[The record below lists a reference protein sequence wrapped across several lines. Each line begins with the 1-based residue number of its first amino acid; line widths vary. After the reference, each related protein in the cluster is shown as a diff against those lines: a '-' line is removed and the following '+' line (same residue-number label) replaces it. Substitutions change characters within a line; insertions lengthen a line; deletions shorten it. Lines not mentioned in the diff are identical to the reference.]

1 MVLRDLIATVTR
13 SSLSDFLDSVC
24 DLASVSPALQGISVA
39 LNAQDGLIHGRSAH
53 FRAYSQDDW
62 HRLHERIGPAV
73 ALAPA
78 HPVDGRI
85 AVRFAPSEAA
95 MTLHAEPDDAG
106 AGGATMVALCHET
119 PQHDGGET
127 IVHTLSRLLHT
138 ISSHVQ
144 EHCAAHASLF
154 RLRHMLT
161 TVESLAK
168 VGVWQIDPVSRRLH
182 WSDEIY
188 RLHGLPKGREP
199 DLRAALGFYPE
210 PSRSVLEER
219 LERLLEH
226 GDGFDLT
233 MPLERSDGARR
244 IVRAIGASEAAGRR
258 SQSVFGVFQD
268 ITAQAHREEE
278 LWWTANHDALTR
290 LPNRRLFSERL
301 AAACSETSESAR
313 FGVAII
319 ADLDSFKVINDVH
332 GHDVG
337 DRVLE
342 AVAERLHG
350 TVPVVGRVG
359 GDEFGLVA
367 TGFTTRQEA
376 EQAARRIIAD
386 LAFDFT
392 HQSRVVPVTATA
404 GACVL
409 CAGTCDAAEVL
420 RSADIALVHA
430 KRRGRREVAFYEARF
445 GDELIRRDQ
454 TLTRVRTALAKGCVI
469 PYYQPQV
476 DVASGAVVGVEVLA
490 RQVLDGEVKA
500 AADFEVAFSD
510 GELAVSI
517 GRVILAAACR
527 DLGELRRQGI
537 LPPRLSINVAPM
549 EICYPNYTRLLVE
562 QLAAHGIP
570 AGDVL
575 VEITEDVLLG
585 RDQDEVHE
593 ALDELAHGGIRV
605 AFDDF
610 GTGYASLIHLASY
623 PVHQVKIDKRFIAE
637 VVTDPVS
644 QAVVRGVV
652 EVSRARAI
660 EVVAEGVETA
670 RQLAMLRAIGCDVV
684 QGYHIARPMPFE
696 ALRAMLAAGPVLG
709 GGRRG

>member
-13 SSLSDFLDSVC
+13 SSLSDLLDSVC
-24 DLASVSPALQGISVA
+24 DLAAGSHAFRGISVA
-39 LNAQDGLIHGRSAH
+39 LNAHDGLVQGRSAH
-53 FRAYSQDDW
+53 FRAFTLADW
-62 HRLHERIGPAV
+62 HSLHDRIGPLV
-73 ALAPA
+73 ARAPA
-78 HPVDGRI
+78 HPVADRI
-85 AVRFAPSEAA
+85 AVRFAPAEAA
-95 MTLHAEPDDAG
+95 ITLHAEPDASG
-106 AGGATMVALCHET
+106 AGEATMVALCHET
-119 PQHDGGET
+119 SGHGARESV
-127 IVHTLSRLLHT
+127 VHTLSSLLR
-138 ISSHVQ
+138 SLCAHVH
-144 EHCAAHASLF
+144 EHGAAQAALG
-154 RLRHMLT
+154 RLRHMLA

-168 VGVWQIDPVSRRLH
+168 VGVWQVDPVTRHLQ

-188 RLHGLPKGREP
+188 RLHGLPKGQEP

-210 PSRSVLEER
+210 PSRSILGQR
-219 LERLLEH
+219 LERLLGH
-226 GDGFDLT
+226 GEGFDLT
-233 MPLERSDGARR
+233 MPLERADGARR
-244 IVRAIGASEAAGRR
+244 IVRAIGASEEPGGR
-258 SQSVFGVFQD
+258 SNSVFGVFQD

-301 AAACSETSESAR
+301 AAACAETSASAR

-342 AVAERLHG
+342 AVADRLHAV
-350 TVPVVGRVG
+350 VPVAGRVG

-367 TGFTTRQEA
+367 TGFSTRHEA
-376 EQAARRIIAD
+376 EQSARRLIAD
-386 LAFDFT
+386 LAFDFS
-392 HQSRVVPVTATA
+392 HQSRVVPITATA

-420 RSADIALVHA
+420 RSADIALIHA

-454 TLTRVRTALAKGCVI
+454 TLTRVRTALANGGVI

-500 AADFEVAFSD
+500 AADFEVAFAD

-517 GRVILAAACR
+517 GRVILAAVCR
-527 DLGELRRQGI
+527 DLGGLRRQGI
-537 LPPRLSINVAPM
+537 PTPRLSINVAPM
-549 EICYPNYTRLLVE
+549 EICYPNYTRHLVA
-562 QLAAHGIP
+562 QLEAHGIP
-570 AGDVL
+570 TSDVL

-660 EVVAEGVETA
+660 EVAAEGVETA

-696 ALRAMLAAGPVLG
+696 ALSAMLAAGPVLG
-709 GGRRG
+709 SGRRG